1 MVGNFLMR
9 MIMKN
14 QIEYVPYSFK
24 KDFFFVC
31 SVGFNIGF
39 LIGLLLYSPFA
50 QADEI
55 KHKFKNPSF
64 SGIGTGAHYLTIEN
78 QEKSRRDKIKSDI
91 EEAIRRAER
100 ENENS
105 TINKFIRNLESR
117 IYSQISKGL
126 VDSMFCDPATVV
138 ECTGATEGS
147 FSIEGNT
154 VSYVVTTNADG
165 LEVIQLTIVDPDGT
179 ITTIEIP
186 IGIGQISGG

>member
-1 MVGNFLMR
+1 
-9 MIMKN
+9 MKN

-24 KDFFFVC
+24 KDFFFVR
-31 SVGFNIGF
+31 SVGFNIGL

-50 QADEI
+50 QSDEI

>member
-1 MVGNFLMR
+1 
-9 MIMKN
+9 MKL
-14 QIEYVPYSFK
+14 ILPVC
-24 KDFFFVC
+24 FV
-31 SVGFNIGF
+31 V
-39 LIGLLLYSPFA
+39 GLLSFSL

-55 KHKFKNPSF
+55 KFKFKNPSF
-64 SGIGTGAHYLTIEN
+64 SGQGTGAHYLTIEN

-91 EEAIRRAER
+91 EEALRRAER
-100 ENENS
+100 EDANS

-147 FSIEGNT
+147 FTIEGNT
-154 VSYVVTTNADG
+154 VTFVVTTNADG
-165 LEVIQLTIVDPDGT
+165 LEVIVMTIVDPDGT